1 MRNAS
6 KRIPRAKK
14 SKSGCCAHLEIQFLL
29 KDIIQQPPVLARICL
44 VDPAI
49 RAHDA
54 ADPGLDGLG
63 KRPWL
68 VFVERAI
75 IDVGRIGLASASA
88 AEMFLLVECT
98 TTCII

>member
-14 SKSGCCAHLEIQFLL
+14 RKNGCCAHLEVQFLL
-29 KDIIQQPPVLARICL
+29 EDIVQQPPVLARICL
-44 VDPAI
+44 VDPVI

-54 ADPGLDGLG
+54 ADPSLDGLG
-63 KRPWL
+63 ERPQL

-75 IDVGRIGLASASA
+75 VDVGRIGLASASA
-88 AEMFLLVECT
+88 AEIFLLVEGAMQYV
-98 TTCII
+98 